1 MVPEPPSRPKGGRQP
16 PAIQQAL
23 IFARDGILNLA
34 EPFRKGQPGKTEWI
48 AAVDILK
55 IRLTLVL
62 LYGKLE
68 IWGAHAGQ
76 ALKTELEYNAV
87 AHHLLAPALRWL
99 IRKTW
104 QQNAAMNNPPAREMT
119 LDGFESV
126 SYSFYNGLRLEA
138 LQPEER
144 LLGLIYQPEIQEPR
158 LRFFHR
164 KVAPRTA
171 LAITDQQL
179 ILLQEDLAY
188 RAHHEWIF
196 TFCPRYRVSRL
207 AQTLGEA
214 RQKVTFHLHP
224 ESARQSVEVVLEPEK
239 AQHLVSLWADVFE
252 GRPAAGV

>member
-1 MVPEPPSRPKGGRQP
+1 MPEPPSRPKGRRPP

-23 IFARDGILNLA
+23 IFTREGVLNLA
-34 EPFRKGQPGKTEWI
+34 EPFREGRSGKAEWI
-48 AAVDILK
+48 AAEEILK
-55 IRLTLVL
+55 IRLTLIL
-62 LYGKLE
+62 LYGRLE

-76 ALKTELEYNAV
+76 PLKTELEYNTV
-87 AHHLLAPALRWL
+87 AHHLLAPALRGL

-104 QQNAAMNNPPAREMT
+104 QQNAAAKSRPARETT
-119 LDGFESV
+119 LNGFESV

-144 LLGLIYQPEIQEPR
+144 LLGLIYQPEIRAPR

-188 RAHHEWIF
+188 RTHHEWIF
-196 TFCPRYRVSRL
+196 TFCPRHRVSYL
-207 AQTLGEA
+207 KQTPMESWQ
-214 RQKVTFHLHP
+214 RVSFHLRP
-224 ESARQSVEVVLEPEK
+224 ESVHQSVDITLESEK
-239 AQHLVSLWADVFE
+239 AQHLVSLWAEAFE
-252 GRPAAGV
+252 EQTSGGV